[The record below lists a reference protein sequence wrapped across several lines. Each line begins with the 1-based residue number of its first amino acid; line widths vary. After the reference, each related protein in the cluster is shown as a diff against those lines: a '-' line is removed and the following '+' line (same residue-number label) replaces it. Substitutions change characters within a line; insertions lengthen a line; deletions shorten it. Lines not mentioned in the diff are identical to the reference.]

1 MGASTEQTTTAVLM
15 ALDAAAVDVLG
26 ALERAGARP
35 VLLKGPSIARWLYD
49 QPGERVYVDIDVL
62 VAPDAAPTASNTLQT
77 IGFSY
82 VVESWNSSV
91 WVRRRSGVNV
101 DLHTALLGIG
111 LAPAPAFDALTRS
124 IASFE
129 LDRGAV
135 PVLETRARA
144 LHIVLHAAQ
153 HGAWERTSLEDL
165 RRALERL
172 PDEIW
177 ADAAALAAE
186 VDATTA
192 FAAGL
197 RLLPKGANL
206 AERLGLST
214 ALTTLVAMR
223 AATAPV
229 VSEGLMSLAA
239 TPGLVA
245 KMRLIAREV
254 APTSAYLRTHF
265 PFARRG
271 RLGLALA
278 RVWRPIWLLLHLG
291 PALLAIRRAR
301 RASRGS
307 G

>member
-1 MGASTEQTTTAVLM
+1 MPRSTEL
-15 ALDAAAVDVLG
+15 
-26 ALERAGARP
+26 
-35 VLLKGPSIARWLYD
+35 
-49 QPGERVYVDIDVL
+49 
-62 VAPDAAPTASNTLQT
+62 
-77 IGFSY
+77 
-82 VVESWNSSV
+82 
-91 WVRRRSGVNV
+91 
-101 DLHTALLGIG
+101 
-111 LAPAPAFDALTRS
+111 
-124 IASFE
+124 
-129 LDRGAV
+129 
-135 PVLETRARA
+135 
-144 LHIVLHAAQ
+144 
-153 HGAWERTSLEDL
+153 WERTSLEDL

-307 G
+307 R

>member
-186 VDATTA
+186 VDA
-192 FAAGL
+192 AGL

-307 G
+307 R

>member
-1 MGASTEQTTTAVLM
+1 MGTSTVQTTTAVLM

-26 ALERAGARP
+26 ALQRAGARP

-49 QPGERVYVDIDVL
+49 EPGERVYVDIDVL
-62 VAPDAAPTASNTLQT
+62 VAPDAGPTASGTLEML
-77 IGFSY
+77 GFSY
-82 VVESWNSSV
+82 VVESWSSSV
-91 WVRRRSGVNV
+91 WVHRRSGVNV
-101 DLHTALLGIG
+101 DLHTALLGTG

-124 IASFE
+124 VASLE
-129 LDRGAV
+129 LDRGSV
-135 PVLETRARA
+135 PVLETRART
-144 LHIVLHAAQ
+144 LHVVLHAAQ
-153 HGAWERTSLEDL
+153 HGARERTSLEDL
-165 RRALERL
+165 RRALARL
-172 PDEIW
+172 PDEAW
-177 ADAAALAAE
+177 AETAALAAE

-197 RLLPKGANL
+197 RLLPEGARL
-206 AERLGLST
+206 AQRLGLST

-223 AATAPV
+223 AVTAPV

-239 TPGLVA
+239 TPGLLA

-254 APTSAYLRTHF
+254 APTSAYLRGNF
-265 PFARRG
+265 SLARRG

-291 PALLAIRRAR
+291 PAVLAIRRAR

-307 G
+307 R

>member
-1 MGASTEQTTTAVLM
+1 MGTSTEQTTTAVLM

-26 ALERAGARP
+26 ALQRAGARP
-35 VLLKGPSIARWLYD
+35 VLLKGPSIARWLYE
-49 QPGERVYVDIDVL
+49 PGERVYVDIDVL
-62 VAPDAAPTASNTLQT
+62 VAPEAGSTASSTLRA

-124 IASFE
+124 VASFE
-129 LDRGAV
+129 LSRGAV
-135 PVLETRARA
+135 PVLETHARA

-153 HGAWERTSLEDL
+153 HGAQERTSLEDL
-165 RRALERL
+165 RRALARL
-172 PDEIW
+172 PDETW
-177 ADAAALAAE
+177 AEAAALAVE

-197 RLLPKGANL
+197 RLLPEGARL

-229 VSEGLMSLAA
+229 VSEGLMSLADAGVPRQNA
-239 TPGLVA
+239 TD
-245 KMRLIAREV
+245 
-254 APTSAYLRTHF
+254 
-265 PFARRG
+265 
-271 RLGLALA
+271 
-278 RVWRPIWLLLHLG
+278 
-291 PALLAIRRAR
+291 RA
-301 RASRGS
+301 
-307 G
+307 

>member
-1 MGASTEQTTTAVLM
+1 MGTSTEQTTTAVLM

-49 QPGERVYVDIDVL
+49 EPGERVYVDIDVL
-62 VAPDAAPTASNTLQT
+62 VAPDAAPTASDTLET

-111 LAPAPAFDALTRS
+111 LAPAPAFEALTRS
-124 IASFE
+124 VASFQ
-129 LDRGAV
+129 LDRGAI

-153 HGAWERTSLEDL
+153 HGVRERTSLEDL
-165 RRALERL
+165 RRALTRL
-172 PDEIW
+172 SNETW
-177 ADAAALAAE
+177 AEVAVLAAE
-186 VDATTA
+186 VDAITA

-197 RLLPKGANL
+197 RLLPEGEKV
-206 AERLGLST
+206 AERLGLPT
-214 ALTTLVAMR
+214 VLTTLVAMR

-229 VSEGLMSLAA
+229 VSEGMMSLAA

-254 APTSAYLRTHF
+254 APTSTYLRTHF
-265 PFARRG
+265 PLARRG
-271 RLGLALA
+271 RVGLALA

-307 G
+307 R